1 MAKHAADKRLLSV
14 LVPVSY
20 IDEIDRIAVKMQL
33 TRSEL
38 VRNIIDVGLDQVRII
53 DKTGAFGAVGV
64 FRRLMDSL
72 REKEELTTPDK

>member
-20 IDEIDRIAVKMQL
+20 IDEIDRIAAKMQL

-38 VRNIIDVGLDQVRII
+38 VRNIIDVGLDQVRVI

-64 FRRLMDSL
+64 FRRLVDTL
-72 REKEELTTPDK
+72 REKGDIPTPEK